1 MAAVYLG
8 CACWLLGDFQINGH
22 VHLAGTPLTNCRL
35 WGVWFRVILGVCTVS
50 SLIALR
56 SYGLFRV
63 FKQNKPY
70 RGLGMY
76 LPFMVYCGCTLV
88 YGIIAQVLKPSVTV
102 LYIPLLD
109 ICYCPTPFRA
119 ALYGYIWATW
129 VFVAIVNWK
138 IRNIKS
144 SFNESREMTFSCIV
158 VFAILTFST
167 ALQLSNP
174 EYPFNQKLRILSTAM
189 DHLGTNLVWWAIM
202 GVPLFNCLFNR
213 KKYLEYWSN
222 KLRKDG
228 LQHEYDVKSDSQNY
242 SLTNRTYESQD
253 DFFFFG
259 DWNNASPA
267 GPAYLPNGEPRPQ
280 SAGHKKTRK
289 VFAPYRQS
297 YQMAPVSSI
306 RLYGKKKVDPQDPF
320 DIPPM
325 SPTTAVNSPP
335 SSDPFNRFSD
345 QFIPIQ
351 RQIQVRSAY
360 EQVDPQ
366 PMANESQ
373 SVLPMV
379 ALSNSS
385 SSFVSP
391 GIHQS
396 PAKRSRRLSF
406 NNK

>member
-1 MAAVYLG
+1 
-8 CACWLLGDFQINGH
+8 
-22 VHLAGTPLTNCRL
+22 
-35 WGVWFRVILGVCTVS
+35 
-50 SLIALR
+50 
-56 SYGLFRV
+56 
-63 FKQNKPY
+63 
-70 RGLGMY
+70 
-76 LPFMVYCGCTLV
+76 MVYCVCTLI

-102 LYIPLLD
+102 EYIALLD
-109 ICYCPTPFRA
+109 VCFCPTPFRA

-129 VFVAIVNWK
+129 LFVAVINWK

-144 SFNESREMTFSCIV
+144 SFNESREMTFSCLV

-167 ALQLSNP
+167 VLQLSNP
-174 EYPFNQKLRILSTAM
+174 QYPFNQTLRILSTTM
-189 DHLGTNLVWWAIM
+189 DHVGTNLVWWAIM

-228 LQHEYDVKSDSQNY
+228 LQHEYDMKSDSQNY

-259 DWNNASPA
+259 DWNSTSPT
-267 GPAYLPNGEPRPQ
+267 GPACLPNGEPRPQ
-280 SAGHKKTRK
+280 SAGQKKNRK

-306 RLYGKKKVDPQDPF
+306 RLYGKKKIDPQDPF

-325 SPTTAVNSPP
+325 SPTTAVSSPQ
-335 SSDPFNRFSD
+335 SNDPFNRFSD

-351 RQIQVRSAY
+351 RQIQVKSVY
-360 EQVDPQ
+360 EPREPREPREPSQ
-366 PMANESQ
+366 PMSNESQ
-373 SVLPMV
+373 SVLPTV

-391 GIHQS
+391 SRYQPPMHI
-396 PAKRSRRLSF
+396 RRLSF
-406 NNK
+406 NS